1 MFELEKWL
9 FEILQQNREKKFLY
23 TNIIEKVQLSSGSD
37 IVWTDMHMGGGRFW
51 PNPDQNE
58 PPKSESEFSSAFF
71 TSFFVNS

>member
-1 MFELEKWL
+1 MTIRNIAAES
-9 FEILQQNREKKFLY
+9 RKKFLY
-23 TNIIEKVQLSSGSD
+23 TDIIEKVQLSSGSD

-58 PPKSESEFSSAFF
+58 PPKSESEFSSAFL